1 MNQRF
6 LKGAMILSLSMFL
19 TKILGIIYVIPFK
32 ALVGSQG
39 PTLSSYAYTIYSL
52 FISLS
57 TLGIPVGMAKFVSK
71 YQAQH
76 EYDTARRAFKYSV
89 IGMIIFGFLGFLA
102 MYHLAPIYVHHILNN
117 AASLLKTK
125 AEQEAL
131 LNDGPDII
139 HMIQVCSIALT
150 VIPVMSIIRGFFQGN
165 RNMAPTS
172 ISQLVEQIVRI
183 LIILGG
189 SFFIIKVQH
198 HSYQEAVSISVFA
211 AFLAGIASLI
221 VLLYFWY
228 WEVPGY
234 DQKLAECPPHPKR
247 KPSRLFI
254 EILGC
259 SIPFALLGLAT
270 SLYQNIDTLHFHQLL
285 TKSGLAVKTQKVY
298 YGMYITELAKMIMI
312 PVSFALA
319 FGQPL
324 VPELTNYHQQK
335 KNRAVGRTIRLALR
349 LTLVITLPAVI
360 GISLLADDVYLLLY
374 PSTKSINQ
382 LGGNLFAI
390 GAWLGIFYALYS
402 IICSILQG
410 LNLQRKGIYYL
421 VFSLIIKYI
430 SNFLFVPL
438 FGINGFIYST
448 ILAYLSWII
457 LSLLQIKK
465 HSLLQFN
472 QILCDC
478 FPILCSSLVMGIA
491 VSYLKHLLKT
501 LSLGQKIQAL
511 IELGSCALLGA
522 IIYFATYYLFM
533 LLSKTVRK
541 NIKSNKTKVAR

>member
-1 MNQRF
+1 
-6 LKGAMILSLSMFL
+6 
-19 TKILGIIYVIPFK
+19 
-32 ALVGSQG
+32 
-39 PTLSSYAYTIYSL
+39 
-52 FISLS
+52 
-57 TLGIPVGMAKFVSK
+57 
-71 YQAQH
+71 
-76 EYDTARRAFKYSV
+76 
-89 IGMIIFGFLGFLA
+89 
-102 MYHLAPIYVHHILNN
+102 
-117 AASLLKTK
+117 
-125 AEQEAL
+125 
-131 LNDGPDII
+131 
-139 HMIQVCSIALT
+139 
-150 VIPVMSIIRGFFQGN
+150 
-165 RNMAPTS
+165 
-172 ISQLVEQIVRI
+172 
-183 LIILGG
+183 
-189 SFFIIKVQH
+189 
-198 HSYQEAVSISVFA
+198 
-211 AFLAGIASLI
+211 
-221 VLLYFWY
+221 
-228 WEVPGY
+228 
-234 DQKLAECPPHPKR
+234 
-247 KPSRLFI
+247 
-254 EILGC
+254 
-259 SIPFALLGLAT
+259 
-270 SLYQNIDTLHFHQLL
+270 
-285 TKSGLAVKTQKVY
+285 
-298 YGMYITELAKMIMI
+298 MYITELAKMIMI

-335 KNRAVGRTIRLALR
+335 KNRAVERTIRLALR